1 MKHIKTFEIVINET
15 LYNVDLYIKD
25 SKVIGIVD
33 YGNEISIF
41 RVNDLKNALE
51 ENKLINITDESMK
64 ELMVSILTALGK
76 IDNK

>member
-1 MKHIKTFEIVINET
+1 MKHIKTFEIVINKI

-25 SKVIGIVD
+25 SKVMGIVD

-41 RVNDLKNALE
+41 QVHDLTGALE
-51 ENKLINITDESMK
+51 DNRLINITDELVK
-64 ELMVSILTALGK
+64 ELMVSILTVLGK